1 MTITIRLEHS
11 LCSNSRHFMCGTRT
25 KVNRSAATPD
35 GSRFQAIAVFLE
47 GLARAT
53 LPCLRSYYFGQ
64 GVGRSGTASPVR
76 AHVRRLFFRPFFSQK
91 NLPKK
96 KKNTDSIFLK
106 ILFFNPFS
114 SKLNNSFEI
123 I

>member
-76 AHVRRLFFRPFFSQK
+76 AHVRRLFFFLFLAKRIYQKRKKIQIPF
-91 NLPKK
+91 
-96 KKNTDSIFLK
+96 FLK
-106 ILFFNPFS
+106 ILFLIFFL